1 MSNKVFFVTNASSKT
16 GSSIAK
22 LLLEVGKYTIRLG
35 TRVPSKLSEFH
46 TQGAEVVHVDD
57 TLQSIIEAFKNVDG
71 IYIVLP
77 ALIQNAEH
85 SLLENYIKAAK
96 DTNVKHIVYL
106 SAMDVDVK
114 SYHHHKEYEKMV
126 FDSKIP
132 YTILRPTW
140 FHENVV
146 NYHATSVK
154 KEGVFRTSAGD
165 GVYTSVAIAD
175 IAAVVVE
182 VLTNPEQHVGKI
194 YTLTGEALSEKQVA
208 QILSKVIGK
217 EVKHVNLTPE
227 EHTTL
232 LKKTYVGWKSPEEF
246 VNALVLLDKNKRDNL
261 FNVVDPT
268 LEHVLGRKA
277 ISLEE
282 VLMMNASAFKD

>member
-16 GSSIAK
+16 GSLIAT

-35 TRVPSKLSEFH
+35 TRNPSKLSKFH
-46 TQGAEVVHVDD
+46 AQGAEIVHVDH

-77 ALIQNAEH
+77 ALIQNAEQV
-85 SLLENYIKAAK
+85 LIENYIKAAK
-96 DTNVKHIVYL
+96 ETNVKHIVYL
-106 SAMDVDVK
+106 SSMDVDVK
-114 SYHHHKEYEKMV
+114 SYHRHKEYEQMV
-126 FDSKIP
+126 FDSEIP

-146 NYHATSVK
+146 TYHATSVK

-165 GVYTSVAIAD
+165 GVYTSVAIVD
-175 IAAVVVE
+175 IATIVVE

-208 QILSKVIGK
+208 QSLSKVIGK
-217 EVKHVNLTPE
+217 EVNHVNLTPE

-232 LKKTYVGWKSPEEF
+232 LKQTYVGWKSPDEF

-268 LEHVLGRKA
+268 LEQVLGRKA

-282 VLMMNASAFKD
+282 VLVKNASAFKE

>member
-16 GSSIAK
+16 GSFIAT

-35 TRVPSKLSEFH
+35 TRNPSKLSKFH
-46 TQGAEVVHVDD
+46 AQGAEIVHVDH

-85 SLLENYIKAAK
+85 VLIENYIKAAK
-96 DTNVKHIVYL
+96 ETNVKHIVYL
-106 SAMDVDVK
+106 SAVDVDVK
-114 SYHHHKEYEKMV
+114 SYHRHKEYEQMV
-126 FDSKIP
+126 FDSEIP

-146 NYHATSVK
+146 TYHATLVK

-208 QILSKVIGK
+208 QSLSKVIGK
-217 EVKHVNLTPE
+217 EVKHVNLTPK

-232 LKKTYVGWKSPEEF
+232 LKQTSVGWKSPEEF
-246 VNALVLLDKNKRDNL
+246 ANALVLLDKNKRDNL

-268 LEHVLGRKA
+268 LEQVLGRRA

-282 VLMMNASAFKD
+282 VLVKNASAFKE

>member
-16 GSSIAK
+16 GSFIAT

-35 TRVPSKLSEFH
+35 TRNPSKLSKFH
-46 TQGAEVVHVDD
+46 AQGAEIVHVDH

-85 SLLENYIKAAK
+85 VLIENYIKAAK
-96 DTNVKHIVYL
+96 ETNVKHIVYL
-106 SAMDVDVK
+106 SAVDVDVK
-114 SYHHHKEYEKMV
+114 SYHRHKEYEQMV
-126 FDSKIP
+126 FDSEIP

-146 NYHATSVK
+146 TYHATLVK

-208 QILSKVIGK
+208 QSLSKVIGK

-232 LKKTYVGWKSPEEF
+232 LKQTYVGWKSPEEF

-268 LEHVLGRKA
+268 LEQVLGRRA

-282 VLMMNASAFKD
+282 VLVKNASAFKE

>member
-1 MSNKVFFVTNASSKT
+1 
-16 GSSIAK
+16 

-35 TRVPSKLSEFH
+35 TRNPSKLSKFH
-46 TQGAEVVHVDD
+46 AQGAEIVHVDH

-85 SLLENYIKAAK
+85 VLIENYIKAAK
-96 DTNVKHIVYL
+96 ETNVKHIVYL
-106 SAMDVDVK
+106 SAVDVDVK
-114 SYHHHKEYEKMV
+114 SYHRHKEYEQMV
-126 FDSKIP
+126 FDSEIP

-146 NYHATSVK
+146 TYHATSVK

-208 QILSKVIGK
+208 QSLSKVIGK

-232 LKKTYVGWKSPEEF
+232 LKQTYVGWKSPEEF

-268 LEHVLGRKA
+268 LEQVLGRRA

-282 VLMMNASAFKD
+282 VLVKNASAFKE

>member
-16 GSSIAK
+16 GSLIAT

-35 TRVPSKLSEFH
+35 TRNPSKLSKFH
-46 TQGAEVVHVDD
+46 AQGAEIVHVDH

-77 ALIQNAEH
+77 ALIQNAEYV
-85 SLLENYIKAAK
+85 LIENYIKAAK
-96 DTNVKHIVYL
+96 ETNVKHIVYL
-106 SAMDVDVK
+106 SSMDVDVK
-114 SYHHHKEYEKMV
+114 SYHRHKEYEQMV
-126 FDSKIP
+126 FDSEIP

-146 NYHATSVK
+146 TYHATSVK

-175 IAAVVVE
+175 IAVVVVE
-182 VLTNPEQHVGKI
+182 VLTNPERHVGKI

-208 QILSKVIGK
+208 QSLSKVIGK

-232 LKKTYVGWKSPEEF
+232 LKQTYVGWKSPDEF

-268 LEHVLGRKA
+268 LEQMLGRKA

-282 VLMMNASAFKD
+282 VLVKNASAFKE

>member
-16 GSSIAK
+16 GSFIAT

-35 TRVPSKLSEFH
+35 TRNPSKLSKFH
-46 TQGAEVVHVDD
+46 AQGAEIVHVDH

-85 SLLENYIKAAK
+85 VLIENYIKAAK
-96 DTNVKHIVYL
+96 ETNVKHIVYL
-106 SAMDVDVK
+106 SAVDVDVK
-114 SYHHHKEYEKMV
+114 SYHRHKEYEQMV
-126 FDSKIP
+126 FDSEIP

-146 NYHATSVK
+146 TYHATSVK

-165 GVYTSVAIAD
+165 GVYTSVAIVD

-208 QILSKVIGK
+208 QSLSKVIGK

-232 LKKTYVGWKSPEEF
+232 LKQTYVGWKSPEEF

-268 LEHVLGRKA
+268 LEQVLGRRA

-282 VLMMNASAFKD
+282 VLVKNASAFKE

>member
-1 MSNKVFFVTNASSKT
+1 
-16 GSSIAK
+16 
-22 LLLEVGKYTIRLG
+22 
-35 TRVPSKLSEFH
+35 
-46 TQGAEVVHVDD
+46 
-57 TLQSIIEAFKNVDG
+57 
-71 IYIVLP
+71 
-77 ALIQNAEH
+77 
-85 SLLENYIKAAK
+85 
-96 DTNVKHIVYL
+96 
-106 SAMDVDVK
+106 MDVDVK
-114 SYHHHKEYEKMV
+114 SYHRHKEYEQMV
-126 FDSKIP
+126 FDSEIP

-194 YTLTGEALSEKQVA
+194 YTLTGKALSEKQVA

-232 LKKTYVGWKSPEEF
+232 LKQTSAGWKSHEEF
-246 VNALVLLDKNKRDNL
+246 ANALVLLDKNKRDNL

-268 LEHVLGRKA
+268 LEQVLGRKA

-282 VLMMNASAFKD
+282 VLVMNASAFKD

>member
-16 GSSIAK
+16 GSFIAK

-35 TRVPSKLSEFH
+35 TRNPSKLSKFH
-46 TQGAEVVHVDD
+46 AQGAEIVHVDHS
-57 TLQSIIEAFKNVDG
+57 LESIIEAFKNVDG

-85 SLLENYIKAAK
+85 VLMENYIKAAK
-96 DTNVKHIVYL
+96 EANVKHIVYL

-114 SYHHHKEYEKMV
+114 SYHRHKEYEQMV
-126 FDSKIP
+126 FDSEIP

-232 LKKTYVGWKSPEEF
+232 LKQTSAGWKSPEEF
-246 VNALVLLDKNKRDNL
+246 ANALVLLDKNKRDNL

-268 LEHVLGRKA
+268 LEQVLGRKA

-282 VLMMNASAFKD
+282 VLVTNVSAFKD

>member
-16 GSSIAK
+16 GSFIAT

-35 TRVPSKLSEFH
+35 TRNPSKLSKFH
-46 TQGAEVVHVDD
+46 AQGAEIVHVDH

-85 SLLENYIKAAK
+85 VLIENYIKAAK
-96 DTNVKHIVYL
+96 ETNVKHIVYL
-106 SAMDVDVK
+106 SAVDVDVK
-114 SYHHHKEYEKMV
+114 SYHRHKEYEQMV
-126 FDSKIP
+126 FDSEIP

-140 FHENVV
+140 FHENVM
-146 NYHATSVK
+146 NHHATSVK
-154 KEGVFRTSAGD
+154 KEGVFRSSACD

-208 QILSKVIGK
+208 QSLSKVIGK

-232 LKKTYVGWKSPEEF
+232 LKQTYVGWKSPEEF

-268 LEHVLGRKA
+268 LEQVLGRRA

-282 VLMMNASAFKD
+282 VLVKNASAFKE